1 MRECMPRRIIRATGV
16 QERAAMSQGAWRIQN
31 WRCILWFLLQTHKS
45 RRGQPHVAHTN
56 RQLVLSH
63 LTLNNCKVLIHVS
76 CVIYHWLLVS
86 MVLPHSVGDS
96 ANNSPCNTVVF
107 TTEKYLHIRGSS
119 QFKSILFKG
128 QVYFLKC

>member
-1 MRECMPRRIIRATGV
+1 MKGTELEVHLVVSAPNPQVRARSASCG
-16 QERAAMSQGAWRIQN
+16 S
-31 WRCILWFLLQTHKS
+31 HK
-45 RRGQPHVAHTN
+45 
-56 RQLVLSH
+56 QLVLSH
-63 LTLNNCKVLIHVS
+63 LTLNNIKVLIHVT

-119 QFKSILFKG
+119 QFKCILFKG